1 MLTTP
6 LAQPAERRL
15 SAVDVFCMQTYQP
28 ATRDPLQRAR
38 GIALT
43 LGLMCMIL
51 LASLGFAVWRGNAVE
66 QERNVLAL
74 ELRSERAAQASTVR
88 AARDHEMAAANLAL
102 ETHVRRDIVD
112 ETMQQQ
118 ERRSAELEQLA
129 DKVERD
135 KLARADCVTPR
146 SILAAS
152 DL

>member
-28 ATRDPLQRAR
+28 ASRDPLQRAR
-38 GIALT
+38 GIAVT
-43 LGLMCMIL
+43 LGLMCLIL
-51 LASLGFAVWRGNAVE
+51 LASLGFAVWCGNAVE
-66 QERNVLAL
+66 RERDV
-74 ELRSERAAQASTVR
+74 
-88 AARDHEMAAANLAL
+88 LAL
-102 ETHVRRDIVD
+102 ETHVRGDIVD
-112 ETMQQQ
+112 ETMQEQ

-129 DKVERD
+129 EKVERD
-135 KLARADCVTPR
+135 KLARANCVTPR